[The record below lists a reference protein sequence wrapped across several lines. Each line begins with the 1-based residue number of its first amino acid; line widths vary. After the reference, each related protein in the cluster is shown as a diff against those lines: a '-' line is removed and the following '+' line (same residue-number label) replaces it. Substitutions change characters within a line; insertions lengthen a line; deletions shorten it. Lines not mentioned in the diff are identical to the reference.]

1 MKNIF
6 RFLMAVAI
14 LFTASCAKE
23 EISSSIGGGEVEVT
37 FTANLAGIGTRA
49 IADGTTVDRV
59 YVAIF
64 DATSKTHLSE
74 LTLPEGYPVSNGQA
88 SMTVVLL
95 RDKKYDLVFWAQKDG
110 TGAYTLDLAHRKVKA
125 NYGAAA
131 NNEARDAFFRIDN
144 NWVAG
149 VGSTTFE
156 LRRPFAQINAGNS
169 DADVKYVNANGSVI
183 TESSMTVITEIYD
196 TLDLTDGSLTGNE
209 VSAEFTLAAI
219 PSQTIAGTVD
229 PTHDATLNASAEY
242 NYLAMNYLL
251 VSDRQLVDLVFNYTD
266 GTTTFERK
274 YFQVPVQRNYRTN
287 ILGQLISSPM
297 DFNVIIVPD
306 FNTPDEVVEPIVDA
320 ATLKST
326 IESAAAGELT
336 EIILGSDIYMDTLLS
351 RAAESNS
358 INIAAGQKIAINL
371 NGYKII
377 GTDTITA
384 SYGLFSNKGE
394 LTINDYVGTGKIVL
408 SATQERGW
416 NAYSSVISNN
426 PGGKLV
432 VNGGTIEHL
441 GGTSMAYG
449 IDNLTNGKGTSAEA
463 TINGG
468 TVKSTYR
475 AIRQFLNGIE
485 ANNSLTVNG
494 GVIEGAN
501 KSIWMQD
508 PSKNANTGTL
518 VVAAD
523 AQLNGDVYLTVTAG
537 STEWPVSVAV
547 ADAALKN
554 GSAVLVSNLPVGH
567 AVINEDGVWKNIYDN
582 SGISTVDALKEAL
595 ADTSVATITLAPNAV
610 FEGTFA
616 VSRNVTI
623 STAYANNKATI
634 KGRVNI
640 DSNASGATFENIK
653 FDINDASAAKNT
665 FTGANYKYPAIVTIY
680 AAATNFEGCEF
691 KCDISKGVCGINYG
705 SHSAGNKLVV
715 NNCKFTGDFY
725 AIRTRTLFSITNSIF
740 DVYTAQGKLAAV
752 WTWGNGTAGTKLDSR
767 ANTVVFTGNTNLNDN
782 EVFGVQL
789 TSTNFNYCHISYNF
803 QSNSGFTTLA
813 NSLGS
818 NCDYTGKTFAEGS
831 ETF

>member
-23 EISSSIGGGEVEVT
+23 DISSSIAGGEVEVT
-37 FTANLAGIGTRA
+37 FTADLGQLGTRTYGLA
-49 IADGTTVDRV
+49 ENVDRV
-59 YVAIF
+59 YLGVYEANS
-64 DATSKTHLSE
+64 TTPLTE
-74 LTLPEGYPVSNGQA
+74 LVEAEGYAVNNGKA
-88 SMTVVLL
+88 SITVVLL
-95 RDKKYDLVFWAQKDG
+95 KDKYYDLVFWAQDKDQTCYTINWNG
-110 TGAYTLDLAHRKVKA
+110 RTLDV
-125 NYGAAA
+125 NYDGALSQDDT
-131 NNEARDAFFRIDN
+131 RDAFFLVQNGFR
-144 NWVAG
+144 AG
-149 VGSTTFE
+149 HDETTFV
-156 LRRPFAQINAGNS
+156 LRRPFAQLRAGISQKDFDYIKANGVTEGLKKS
-169 DADVKYVNANGSVI
+169 AAKVYGVANVLNLVNGSV
-183 TESSMTVITEIYD
+183 EGDNTVTFN
-196 TLDLTDGSLTGNE
+196 GAAVPTGDDAKFAVN
-209 VSAEFTLAAI
+209 
-219 PSQTIAGTVD
+219 GVD
-229 PTHDATLNASAEY
+229 FYQIS
-242 NYLAMNYLL
+242 MNYLL
-251 VSDRQLVDLVFNYTD
+251 VNEKKLVDVEYNFSDGKTD
-266 GTTTFERK
+266 
-274 YFQVPVQRNYRTN
+274 YFRPYYNVPVQRNYRTN
-287 ILGQLISSPM
+287 IIGQLISSPM
-297 DFNVIIVPD
+297 DFNVIIAPE
-306 FNTPDEVVEPIVDA
+306 FAGENTVEPIVDA

-351 RAAESNS
+351 RAADSNS

-384 SYGLFSNKGE
+384 SYGLFNNCGE

-426 PGGKLV
+426 PGGVLV

-449 IDNLTNGKGTSAEA
+449 IDNLTNGKGTSAVV

-468 TVKSTYR
+468 VVKSTYR

-485 ANNSLTVNG
+485 ATNSLTVNG

-518 VVAAD
+518 TVAAD
-523 AQLNGDVYLTVTAG
+523 AQLKGDVYLFVTAG

-554 GSAVLVSNLPVGH
+554 GSTIMVGNLPVGH
-567 AVINEDGVWKNIYDN
+567 AVVNENGVWKNIYDN
-582 SGISTVDALKEAL
+582 SGISTVEAFKAAL
-595 ADTSVATITLAPNAV
+595 ADPSVATITLAPNAV

-640 DSNASGATFENIK
+640 DSNASGVTFENIK
-653 FDINDASAAKNT
+653 FDINSASEAKNT
-665 FTGANYKYPAIVTIY
+665 FSGANYKYPAIVTIY

-740 DVYTAQGKLAAV
+740 DVYTTQGKLAAV
-752 WTWGNGTAGTKLDSR
+752 WTWGNGTTGTKIDSG

-813 NSLGS
+813 NSLNS